1 MTNYRDIF
9 LELIDENR
17 FFFFFCFV
25 FFGLH
30 MCLKLSLLPIEMA
43 LDLLLR
49 VLVVSLAGFDG
60 F

>member
-1 MTNYRDIF
+1 MDIF

-17 FFFFFCFV
+17 FVFFFCFV